1 MKDKLNKN
9 AKERLIFALDIG
21 EDINRALEW
30 VELLKE
36 HVGMFKVGKEAYT
49 RFGPELVLKIKEM
62 GGKVFLDLKFH
73 DIPNTVA
80 RAAEAATKLGVS
92 MFNLHA
98 LGGKKMMEET
108 VISVKKMAEKSGTSM
123 PFILAV
129 TVLTS
134 LNNDDLEVL
143 GFSETAEEI
152 VPNLARIARDAGVS
166 GVVAPARD
174 VTSIREICGEN
185 FIIVTPGIRGS
196 MKVAGDDQKRILTPG
211 EAIRRG
217 ADFIVVGRPII
228 MADDPVSAADKICK
242 EISEGLEQARG
253 QKSKQVMCPAF

>member
-1 MKDKLNKN
+1 MKNKLNNN

-30 VELLKE
+30 VELLKD
-36 HVGMFKVGKEAYT
+36 HVGIFKVGKESYT
-49 RFGPELVLKIKEM
+49 RFGPELVLKIQEM

-80 RAAEAATKLGVS
+80 RAAEAAVKLGVS

-108 VISVKKMAEKSGTSM
+108 VIAVEKMAEKSGASM
-123 PFILAV
+123 PCILAV

-134 LNNDDLEVL
+134 LNDDDLEML

-152 VPNLARIARDAGVS
+152 VPNLARIALDAGVS
-166 GVVAPARD
+166 GVVASARD
-174 VTSIREICGEN
+174 VVSIRKICGED

-217 ADFIVVGRPII
+217 ADFIVVGRPIL
-228 MADDPVSAADKICK
+228 MSDDPVSAADEICK
-242 EISEGLEQARG
+242 EISEGLEQVRG
-253 QKSKQVMCPAF
+253 QRPGVKSQNK

>member
-1 MKDKLNKN
+1 MKNKLNNN

-30 VELLKE
+30 VELLKD
-36 HVGMFKVGKEAYT
+36 HVGIFKVGKESYT
-49 RFGPELVLKIKEM
+49 RFGPELVLKIQEM

-80 RAAEAATKLGVS
+80 RAAEAAVKLGAF

-108 VISVKKMAEKSGTSM
+108 VIAVKKMVEKSGASM
-123 PFILAV
+123 PCILAV

-134 LNNDDLEVL
+134 LNDDDLKML

-152 VPNLARIARDAGVS
+152 VPNLARIALDAGVS
-166 GVVAPARD
+166 GVVASGRD
-174 VTSIREICGEN
+174 VVSIREICGED

-196 MKVAGDDQKRILTPG
+196 MKITGDDQKRTLAPG

-217 ADFIVVGRPII
+217 ADFIVVGRPILVS
-228 MADDPVSAADKICK
+228 DDPVSTADEICK
-242 EISEGLEQARG
+242 EISEGLEQVRG
-253 QKSKQVMCPAF
+253 QNK